1 MLSDPIEFYELL
13 DTLETSE
20 QNLFVDHTE
29 QILNATKT
37 YQPEYDLSDEGF
49 IEILNN
55 VIKNICGSD
64 KDVK

>member
-1 MLSDPIEFYELL
+1 MLSEPIEFYELL

-37 YQPEYDLSDEGF
+37 YQAEYELTDKEF

-64 KDVK
+64 SL